1 MELKAKRLESYCEK
15 TDSQLIRKIA
25 VFVDRDGTICKDVHY
40 MSDPSQF
47 ELLPTV
53 AEGIALLNKLG
64 VKVIVVTNQSGI
76 ARGYFTEQ
84 DLNNIHKHMVKVLL
98 EKGARIDGIYYC
110 PHHPDEGCNCR
121 KPNIGLLLKAA
132 RDFNLDLKSC
142 FIIGDRALDI
152 EAGRRA
158 GCITILVPSPE
169 TEKEVKPKPDFIA
182 QNFYEAAKIVEMI
195 LKSKFPKT
203 ILA

>member
-1 MELKAKRLESYCEK
+1 M
-15 TDSQLIRKIA
+15 
-25 VFVDRDGTICKDVHY
+25 
-40 MSDPSQF
+40 
-47 ELLPTV
+47 
-53 AEGIALLNKLG
+53 
-64 VKVIVVTNQSGI
+64 KVIVVTNQSGV
-76 ARGYFTEQ
+76 ARGYFTEE
-84 DLNNIHKHMVKVLL
+84 DLNNIHRHMVKVLL

-132 RDFNLDLKSC
+132 REFNLDLKSC

-169 TEKEVKPKPDFIA
+169 TEREVKPEPDFIA
-182 QNFYEAAKIVEMI
+182 QNFYEAAKIVE
-195 LKSKFPKT
+195 T
-203 ILA
+203 IINSRFRK

>member
-1 MELKAKRLESYCEK
+1 MKLESKRLESCYKES
-15 TDSQLIRKIA
+15 DSHQIHKIA

-53 AEGIALLNKLG
+53 AEGIALLNRLG
-64 VKVIVVTNQSGI
+64 VKVIVVTNQSGV
-76 ARGYFTEQ
+76 ARGYFTEE
-84 DLNNIHKHMVKVLL
+84 DLNNIHRHMVKVLL

-110 PHHPDEGCNCR
+110 PHHPDEGCHCR

-132 RDFNLDLKSC
+132 KEFNLDLKSC

-169 TEKEVKPKPDFIA
+169 TEREVKPEPDFIA
-182 QNFYEAAKIVEMI
+182 RNFYEAARIVEAI
-195 LKSKFPKT
+195 INSKFRK
-203 ILA
+203 